1 MGKGVPALILTLF
14 VPIFVGYHPTVALAQ
29 QAQTRKNECL
39 LGSRNCMNLS
49 DDIRQRMRHLEKE
62 IKKGHRV
69 YTPQELKKLNQEL
82 RDAQEQLR
90 TLEHSGN

>member
-1 MGKGVPALILTLF
+1 MGKDVQALILTLF
-14 VPIFVGYHPTVALAQ
+14 VSIFTGQHPTAALAEQ
-29 QAQTRKNECL
+29 VKTQKNECL
-39 LGSRNCMNLS
+39 LGSRNCMNQS